1 MVSNRRGS
9 NRAMLLSGSM
19 ALPERDGSRLLRTDG
34 DLFPNFINRR
44 LGDPGFCNELFDR
57 FVGAVLDQLVGI
69 LLVQSQGQGQGSRSG
84 LVDFHEGCPC
94 LCILVGGRNGGRPG
108 KRGWP
113 LWSRRWSPPG
123 ALSSSWAGRG

>member
-19 ALPERDGSRLLRTDG
+19 ALPERDGARLLRTDG

-57 FVGAVLDQLVGI
+57 FVGAVLYQLVGI
-69 LLVQSQGQGQGSRSG
+69 FLVQSPSQGQVSPNG
-84 LVDFHEGCPC
+84 LFDVHQ
-94 LCILVGGRNGGRPG
+94 GGRWLRILIGWGSGGRG
-108 KRGWP
+108 GTRGLP
-113 LWSRRWSPPG
+113 
-123 ALSSSWAGRG
+123 

>member
-9 NRAMLLSGSM
+9 NRAMLPSGSM

-44 LGDPGFCNELFDR
+44 LGDPGSCNELLDR

-69 LLVQSQGQGQGSRSG
+69 LLGQSQGQGQVSRSG
-84 LVDFHEGCPC
+84 LVDVHEVRRC
-94 LCILVGGRNGGRPG
+94 LRILIGG
-108 KRGWP
+108 
-113 LWSRRWSPPG
+113 
-123 ALSSSWAGRG
+123 